1 MSKTIFGTTE
11 ELNNGGTID
20 GTILI
25 NDDLTIQNELN
36 INEWTFSSNGKLTQ
50 TNDTGNAQGVTSF
63 SQYGGTL
70 ALVKNDNAFEP
81 QIAFIRTRGSISSK
95 TAVLSNDVLGRS
107 FYIGEDGTKI
117 TKQGCIVQI
126 KASEDWNGT
135 SLGTSF
141 QVLTADNGQ
150 TQMSQKLLINSNGVT
165 LNNGVNTITLP
176 TTRGGNTQVLTS
188 DGVGGTSWGDQNTTD
203 TFSSLAL
210 DHPVNAT
217 MTWRRAGSFKWRI
230 QNNSG
235 LGDSLVFE
243 NQSSQKALSI
253 NQTRN
258 VVFGDG
264 ATNYTFPYT
273 RGASG
278 DVLRCEAGIV
288 NWRSRS
294 YGSISINANT
304 TDTVVTQDTWTLIVG
319 TRISGSLNDFG
330 ISNSII
336 QYIGTYV
343 KTFKI
348 DMCLSWETGG
358 GGSTLCAVS
367 IFVGGVLVPT
377 SEQRGQLDDNNTYPR
392 NVSSTCIVDL
402 GPGNTID
409 VYVKNVEDDDD
420 IVVSYMNLII
430 SEV

>member
-1 MSKTIFGTTE
+1 MEISTADIGTVAISRKLMIDT
-11 ELNNGGTID
+11 NG
-20 GTILI
+20 
-25 NDDLTIQNELN
+25 LTIG
-36 INEWTFSSNGKLTQ
+36 S
-50 TNDTGNAQGVTSF
+50 DATGYVLPYIKGTVGQVLSTDGAGVT
-63 SQYGGTL
+63 TWT
-70 ALVKNDNAFEP
+70 D
-81 QIAFIRTRGSISSK
+81 
-95 TAVLSNDVLGRS
+95 
-107 FYIGEDGTKI
+107 
-117 TKQGCIVQI
+117 
-126 KASEDWNGT
+126 
-135 SLGTSF
+135 
-141 QVLTADNGQ
+141 TADQ
-150 TQMSQKLLINSNGVT
+150 LL
-165 LNNGVNTITLP
+165 NTDD
-176 TTRGGNTQVLTS
+176 NV
-188 DGVGGTSWGDQNTTD
+188 V
-203 TFSSLAL
+203 FESLAL

-217 MTWRRAGSFKWRI
+217 MSWRRAGSFKWRI

-235 LGDSLVFE
+235 IGDSLVFE

-278 DVLRCEAGIV
+278 DVLRCEEGIV